1 LKKGVLIIFLSL
13 LFSEVFS
20 QSIDYGLAVTGNS
33 SSYGVKRSAAQRKNF
48 NYPLNYGASAGIS
61 LRYSPSKQQIS
72 RKFPFE
78 PTFQS
83 EAKLS
88 LNNLLIKSDNDRINL
103 LQEFYEITR
112 FEFSM
117 AVGVVYKRKFQLL
130 IGPTFNTIITAQ
142 KTVDYRDQPNR
153 MFPESDADFK
163 RFGIGFNTSFGYLW
177 KNFHFSVQYE
187 RQLTDFRTTWFNNSV
202 QFKMNTLRIGTV
214 FYLFN
219 KNNEKN
225 RASLFGL

>member
-1 LKKGVLIIFLSL
+1 MSLRKKYKLKKGVLIIFLSL

-83 EAKLS
+83 EAKPVSYTHLRAHETGS
-88 LNNLLIKSDNDRINL
+88 YLVCRILL
-103 LQEFYEITR
+103 
-112 FEFSM
+112 
-117 AVGVVYKRKFQLL
+117 
-130 IGPTFNTIITAQ
+130 
-142 KTVDYRDQPNR
+142 
-153 MFPESDADFK
+153 
-163 RFGIGFNTSFGYLW
+163 
-177 KNFHFSVQYE
+177 
-187 RQLTDFRTTWFNNSV
+187 
-202 QFKMNTLRIGTV
+202 
-214 FYLFN
+214 
-219 KNNEKN
+219 
-225 RASLFGL
+225 